1 MVSVNNK
8 LDFKDPNKNMALVD
22 SSIFYTRKN
31 TKSAYNN
38 KFMISAPTW
47 NDELSLP
54 DGSYNYFEHIIK
66 KHETMAYNPPVQI

>member
-38 KFMISAPTW
+38 KFMISAPT
-47 NDELSLP
+47 
-54 DGSYNYFEHIIK
+54 
-66 KHETMAYNPPVQI
+66 